1 MPVRERVGFDVADT
15 PVGVGVTVGDKIVDV
30 DLDPDE
36 VAPDVCDC
44 DRLAV
49 AAALELALTVTLALA
64 ETAVKVSISAT
75 TARKFGMLTAAPAPL
90 PRKSL
95 STEYVMR
102 CARLAHI
109 SRARGSGD
117 LGSSGTRR
125 ARAGRGDAGQHSNVR
140 SITDGADATASK
152 QPATAPPQPRHAR
165 LLRGAG
171 MDSRTPDAGTPPRSN
186 GERSAIMESA
196 VGGSVEGGAAGVPP
210 GAGSY
215 WPRPVCIGWPVEVE
229 PCQSGP
235 LPA

>member
-1 MPVRERVGFDVADT
+1 MRERVGFDVADT
-15 PVGVGVTVGDKIVDV
+15 PVGVGVTVGDMLVDV
-30 DLDPDE
+30 DLDPEE

-49 AAALELALTVTLALA
+49 AAVLELALTVTLALA

-117 LGSSGTRR
+117 
-125 ARAGRGDAGQHSNVR
+125 
-140 SITDGADATASK
+140 
-152 QPATAPPQPRHAR
+152 
-165 LLRGAG
+165 
-171 MDSRTPDAGTPPRSN
+171 
-186 GERSAIMESA
+186 
-196 VGGSVEGGAAGVPP
+196 
-210 GAGSY
+210 
-215 WPRPVCIGWPVEVE
+215 
-229 PCQSGP
+229 
-235 LPA
+235 